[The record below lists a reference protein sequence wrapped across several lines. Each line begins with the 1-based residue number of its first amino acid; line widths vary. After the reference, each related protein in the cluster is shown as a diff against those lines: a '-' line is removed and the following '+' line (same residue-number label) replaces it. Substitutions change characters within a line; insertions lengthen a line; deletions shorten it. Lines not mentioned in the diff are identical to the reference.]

1 MGSKGQKGGGTGLRV
16 SPVIFYITDRPWVA
30 PLDGLNS
37 EGSAIVVMTQGHI
50 KNQISKSKM
59 TD

>member
-1 MGSKGQKGGGTGLRV
+1 VKKNSDHPG
-16 SPVIFYITDRPWVA
+16 IA
-30 PLDGLNS
+30 PLDGLNG